1 MGLGAV
7 GAVGAAGEVAGPARV
22 CFERR
27 CRPGEDLSCD
37 RSGTLWVAGQGG
49 EAMGMGLEI

>member
-1 MGLGAV
+1 MGL